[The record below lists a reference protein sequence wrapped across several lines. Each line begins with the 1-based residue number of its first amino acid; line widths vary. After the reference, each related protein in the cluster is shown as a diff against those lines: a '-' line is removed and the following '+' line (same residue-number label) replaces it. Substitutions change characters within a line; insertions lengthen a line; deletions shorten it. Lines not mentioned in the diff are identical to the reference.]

1 MQRGL
6 ICSIAAIGLVYCG
19 GADAASPKK
28 LKGEYAFTGTG
39 SCLVAPGSDPGPGN
53 PTPGVALPNSGF
65 NASLQPLVNA
75 TAYTTSSSVEGVR
88 IFNGDGT
95 GTVKGTA
102 VIINERPTPGPTGY
116 PSFPAGA
123 FSTAFSA
130 SFTYKVNSDDTFE
143 TELAG
148 PLTTTTLTGPG
159 VGQTSTVDTILL
171 TGLIN
176 KNGDTLTLASIV
188 PTVETVTSSSGAV
201 FPRICHRSR
210 VLIKMD
216 KD

>member
-1 MQRGL
+1 MRRGL

-28 LKGEYAFTGTG
+28 LKGEYAFTGNG
-39 SCLVAPGSDPGPGN
+39 SCLFAPGSDPGPGN

-65 NASLQPLVNA
+65 NANLQPLVNA
-75 TAYTTSSSVEGVR
+75 TSFSSSSSVEGVR

-95 GTVKGTA
+95 GTLKGTS
-102 VIINERPTPGPTGY
+102 VFTTERPTPGPTGY
-116 PSFPAGA
+116 PSFPASA
-123 FSTAFSA
+123 SSNTFSA
-130 SFTYKVNSDDTFE
+130 SFKYTINSDDTFE
-143 TELAG
+143 VELVGLMTGTFLAG
-148 PLTTTTLTGPG
+148 PRT
-159 VGQTSTVDTILL
+159 GQTFTIDTIPL

-176 KNGDTLTLASIV
+176 KNGDTLTLASVV
-188 PTVETVTSSSGAV
+188 PTVEIMTFSNGDVW
-201 FPRICHRSR
+201 PRICHRSR